1 MNVEIIHLKLQHSW
15 EILEIVDNEIMYTVS
30 NFVLKQDKVNSMDVY
45 IIFNF
50 NLLLF

>member
-15 EILEIVDNEIMYTVS
+15 EIVDNEIMYTVS